1 MKKISIYILIVTI
14 SLITIYASIKITK
27 DDKSLS
33 ELALCN
39 VEALA
44 NSESD
49 QGKFKWCNAGS
60 KIDYGQWV
68 KYCGNCK
75 MEMVA
80 VKGEGY
86 CYE

>member
-1 MKKISIYILIVTI
+1 
-14 SLITIYASIKITK
+14 
-27 DDKSLS
+27 
-33 ELALCN
+33 
-39 VEALA
+39 LA

-49 QGKFKWCNAGS
+49 PGKFKWCKTGN

-80 VKGEGY
+80 VTGEGY
-86 CYE
+86 CNE

>member
-1 MKKISIYILIVTI
+1 MKKISICILIAII
-14 SLITIYASIKITK
+14 SLITIYASTKITK
-27 DDKSLS
+27 DDRNLS

-49 QGKFKWCNAGS
+49 PGKFKWCKTGN

-80 VKGEGY
+80 VTGEGY
-86 CYE
+86 CNE